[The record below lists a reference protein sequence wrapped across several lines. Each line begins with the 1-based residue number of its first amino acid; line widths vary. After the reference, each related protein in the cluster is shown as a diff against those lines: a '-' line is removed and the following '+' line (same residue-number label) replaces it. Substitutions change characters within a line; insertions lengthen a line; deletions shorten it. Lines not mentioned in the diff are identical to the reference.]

1 MILADE
7 GKLPI
12 AFTKRTNPSNQDKK
26 ENENEKNWFF
36 GITMTGDKNR
46 RAKI

>member
-12 AFTKRTNPSNQDKK
+12 AFPKRTNPSNQDKK
-26 ENENEKNWFF
+26 ENENEKIGFS
-36 GITMTGDKNR
+36 G
-46 RAKI
+46 